1 MPFLTLINGAGKW
14 MWKGG
19 KPFDWESP
27 MYKEEG
33 GGLLY
38 KKFCNAVAR
47 SKVSEITSSSFSDAQ
62 KTVKK
67 EWMKKKKDNTYIDTF
82 VEKYK
87 V

>member
-38 KKFCNAVAR
+38 KKLKGVD
-47 SKVSEITSSSFSDAQ
+47 EE
-62 KTVKK
+62 K
-67 EWMKKKKDNTYIDTF
+67 ERQHLH
-82 VEKYK
+82 
-87 V
+87 